1 MDAFVA
7 TVLICMN
14 TVPQA
19 DCTTETAA
27 DVLPKRVAN
36 ELGCW
41 TGWQEIVARSALAQ
55 DVGTTAYVRMTCR
68 RIRDGG
74 DPDAPRGGINPGT
87 GLLPRAGRDGAPGAT
102 DRPGE

>member
-7 TVLICMN
+7 TILICLN

-19 DCTTETAA
+19 ECTAETAA
-27 DVLPKRVAN
+27 DVLPKRVLN

-41 TGWQEIVARSALAQ
+41 AGWQEVIARSALAQ
-55 DVGTTAYVRMTCR
+55 DVGQTAYVRMTCR
-68 RIRDGG
+68 RVRDGG

-87 GLLPRAGRDGAPGAT
+87 GLTPNPAAGNR
-102 DRPGE
+102 RE